1 MFKSFNKY
9 LGLTKEIYTLAIS
22 KTINSMGNFVLPLL
36 TLILTEKVGL
46 SKTEAG
52 IYLLILSVS
61 YVPGLIIGGKMVDI
75 VGRKKIIIIFHTL
88 AACVYLGCGVIK
100 PSIIMVYLLILGASL
115 LAASMPAY
123 DALAADMTDNSNR
136 KKTYSLLFMGHN
148 FGFAIAPVLGGFLF
162 KNHLSLVFIIDATST
177 FLSVAL
183 ITIFVKEPKTFKNST
198 QLHKDANY
206 KDKSLIFFLKNTP
219 IVAVFSALLFC
230 YQFAYS
236 QWGYT
241 MPLQL
246 TELFKDKGAYYYGII
261 AGFNGILI
269 LIFTPLVTKLTYK
282 LNILKVISLGGILYS
297 IAFGV
302 LIEAKSLHTFFITVL
317 IMTFGEMMVT
327 INNSTFITTVTPP
340 SHRGRVNGYM
350 QIMLGAGFS
359 LGPFMMGIALIYIS
373 IRSVWLIISIEVLI
387 AAILM
392 LFLGSIWER
401 NGIDNRY

>member
-1 MFKSFNKY
+1 MEKGLNKY
-9 LGLTKEIYTLAIS
+9 LGLKKEIYTLAIS

-46 SKTEAG
+46 SKTSAG
-52 IYLLILSVS
+52 IYLLILCVS
-61 YVPGLIIGGKMVDI
+61 YVPGLIIGGKMVDV

-88 AACVYLGCGVIK
+88 AASVYICCGLIK
-100 PSIIMVYLLILGASL
+100 PSILMVYLLILASSL
-115 LAASMPAY
+115 LSASMPAY
-123 DALAADMTDNSNR
+123 DALAADLTDNSNR

-162 KNHLSLVFIIDATST
+162 KNHLPLVFIIDAITT
-177 FLSVAL
+177 FISVTL
-183 ITIFVKEPKTFKNST
+183 ITIFVKEPKVLRDTEHPESK
-198 QLHKDANY
+198 QY
-206 KDKSLIFFLKNTP
+206 KDKSLIFFLKTMP
-219 IVAVFSALLFC
+219 IIVVFSILLFF

-236 QWGYT
+236 QWAYT

-269 LIFTPLVTKLTYK
+269 LIFTPLVTKLTRK
-282 LNILKVISLGGILYS
+282 LNILKIISLGGLFYA

-302 LIEAKSLHTFFITVL
+302 LIQAKSLHIFFITVL

-327 INNSTFITTVTPP
+327 INNSTFITTITPAT
-340 SHRGRVNGYM
+340 HRGRVNGYM

-359 LGPFMMGIALIYIS
+359 MGPFTMGIALLYIS
-373 IRSVWLIISIEVLI
+373 IRSVWTIISIEVLL
-387 AAILM
+387 AAIFMYL
-392 LFLGSIWER
+392 LSRSWER
-401 NGIDNRY
+401 NGIDKHY